1 MYLKNLTTIR
11 AMLAVALLLLSSCS
25 GDPPS
30 GPTAPPSGP
39 AAPPPPPPASGEA
52 QSLFLVSGD
61 GQNGRTLAPVGEPLT
76 VRALDAQGGGVA
88 GISVSFAVTVG
99 GGEFSQ
105 SSEITDADG
114 LASVELTLGPAL
126 GSNVVTA
133 SVSGLEPV
141 TFTADATV
149 LVIDVSNFAFVAPD
163 GSDAVLV
170 AVGDTIEWVNRDNIP
185 HTVTANLAPHGG
197 VNLFDSGILAL
208 GETFRF
214 VPGETGVFEYFCQVH
229 PAAMF
234 GATITVQ

>member
-1 MYLKNLTTIR
+1 MYLNNLTTIR
-11 AMLAVALLLLSSCS
+11 AMLAGALLLLSSCS
-25 GDPPS
+25 ND
-30 GPTAPPSGP
+30 PPSGP

-61 GQNGRTLAPVGEPLT
+61 GQNGKTLTPVGEPLT
-76 VRALDAQGGGVA
+76 VRALDAQGSGVA
-88 GISVSFAVTVG
+88 GISVSFAATVG

-105 SSEITDADG
+105 SSKITDADG

-133 SVSGLEPV
+133 SVSGLEGSPV

-149 LVIDVSNFAFVAPD
+149 LVIDVTNLAFVAPD

-170 AVGDTIEWVNRDNIP
+170 AVGDTIEWVNRDNVP
-185 HTVTANLAPHGG
+185 HTVTANLAPNGG
-197 VNLFDSGILAL
+197 VNLLDSGILAL
-208 GETFRF
+208 SNTFRF
-214 VPGETGVFEYFCQVH
+214 VPGESGVFEYFCQVH
-229 PAAMF
+229 PRTMF